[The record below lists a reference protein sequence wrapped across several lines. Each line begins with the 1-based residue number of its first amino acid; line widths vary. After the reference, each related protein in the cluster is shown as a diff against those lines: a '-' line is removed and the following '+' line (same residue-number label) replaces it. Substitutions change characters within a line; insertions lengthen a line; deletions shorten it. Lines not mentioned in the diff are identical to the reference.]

1 MHVVINFLIKSASR
15 KEKYRDDTINTLG
28 FAQRAKKIKN
38 EVSQNV
44 VLSQLEY
51 KYLTEALIQ
60 EVLILRSDL
69 SKSGIPIHIV
79 TDEKVLEILPNNFS
93 QNTKQIIDN
102 NDMTDDLL
110 KYKSLSTTSTTTN
123 KRKTGSIKNLDE
135 EQIIIKYCEL
145 KAKFENLKEKAGRR
159 ISELKSGTY
168 RKSLIPVAI
177 PDDDFNRKSKEI
189 IEENEKKIDELNSK
203 LEHEASENRE
213 KITNLSDELEK
224 VIEENKRL
232 KAENLTLRND
242 LKLANDSIDY
252 FNSNLEFLKNKHET
266 SSNIISIKYR
276 KKEKSFKGRKQ

>member
-1 MHVVINFLIKSASR
+1 MHVNINFLIKSASR

-51 KYLTEALIQ
+51 KYLTEALIE
-60 EVLILRSDL
+60 EVHILRADL

-79 TDEKVLEILPNNFS
+79 TDEKVLQILPNDFS

-102 NDMTDDLL
+102 NDMKEDLL
-110 KYKSLSTTSTTTN
+110 KYKHKTTNYKKSGSLS
-123 KRKTGSIKNLDE
+123 NLDE
-135 EQIIIKYCEL
+135 DQIIIKYCEL
-145 KAKFENLKEKAGRR
+145 KAKFENLKEASSQK
-159 ISELKSGTY
+159 ISELK
-168 RKSLIPVAI
+168 
-177 PDDDFNRKSKEI
+177 DEDFDRKSKEI

-232 KAENLTLRND
+232 KAENETLRND
-242 LKLANDSIDY
+242 LKLANDTIDY
-252 FNSNLEFLKNKHET
+252 FNSDLEFLKSMKHQV
-266 SSNIISIKYR
+266 I
-276 KKEKSFKGRKQ
+276 